1 MLSQADHGPRCQ
13 TQTVAANRIE
23 IDFSRGPVLTPIGT
37 QWANRDAVTAFL
49 REAREALQ
57 ECAAAR
63 GRPIILAVRVAD
75 TLPGCHFDGLDVE
88 AW

>member
-1 MLSQADHGPRCQ
+1 M
-13 TQTVAANRIE
+13 
-23 IDFSRGPVLTPIGT
+23 LTPIGT

-49 REAREALQ
+49 REALQ

>member
-1 MLSQADHGPRCQ
+1 M
-13 TQTVAANRIE
+13 
-23 IDFSRGPVLTPIGT
+23 
-37 QWANRDAVTAFL
+37 TAFL

-88 AW
+88 AG